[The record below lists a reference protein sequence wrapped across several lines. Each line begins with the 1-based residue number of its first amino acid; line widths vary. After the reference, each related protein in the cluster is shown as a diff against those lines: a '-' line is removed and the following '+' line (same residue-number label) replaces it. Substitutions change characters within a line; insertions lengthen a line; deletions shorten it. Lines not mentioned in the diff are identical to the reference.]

1 MITIYVLIRSLF
13 SHLELVE
20 GKRSSINQHH
30 DLTDVLFLIISAL
43 LSSCEGWKDIEV
55 FGHGKLP

>member
-1 MITIYVLIRSLF
+1 MLIRSLF